1 MTTGGLFFGAH
12 LARHG
17 RRRTKRGTAIVPPA
31 PYNPA
36 MAIVINGQRVEDEV
50 LNAEF
55 SNIKSYFESLGNVS
69 CCERDPE
76 FRGYA
81 RENVVAR
88 VLLSQEARRA
98 MPPVPADEVEAA
110 LDKLKE
116 ENGGEQRFLMMIGA
130 APDQLDLV
138 RRDLEA
144 DLRVRKMLDRLLAE
158 DPEPSDADLRS
169 YYEQHIDRFKTPEEV
184 RASHI
189 LKASR
194 GEQRHESYELLRDLR
209 RQLQAGAAFEP
220 LARAHSDKGDEHI
233 DLGFFKRGE
242 LAEEFEIVAFSLN
255 IGEVSP
261 IFATPFG
268 YHLIQL
274 TDRKPA
280 TPKPFDEVRAEVRD
294 QLLAQL
300 KQEKTRELVKHLQAA
315 ATIEDVEDPAL
326 TAAE

>member
-1 MTTGGLFFGAH
+1 M
-12 LARHG
+12 
-17 RRRTKRGTAIVPPA
+17 
-31 PYNPA
+31 
-36 MAIVINGQRVEDEV
+36 INGQRVEDDV

-88 VLLSQEARRA
+88 VLLAQEAQRA
-98 MPPVPADEVEAA
+98 MSPTPPDEVEAA

-116 ENGGEQRFLMMIGA
+116 EHGGEQRFLMMIGA
-130 APDQLDLV
+130 SPDQLDLV

-144 DLRVRKMLDRLLAE
+144 DLRVRRLIDRLVAG
-158 DPEPSDADLRS
+158 DPEPTDAELRA
-169 YYEQHIDRFKTPEEV
+169 YYGQHIDRYQTPEEV

-194 GEQRHESYELLRDLR
+194 GEKRHESYEELRGLR
-209 RQLQAGAAFEP
+209 KQLQGGAEFEA

-242 LAEEFEIVAFSLN
+242 LAEEFEIVAFSMDV
-255 IGEVSP
+255 GEISP

-268 YHLIQL
+268 YHLIKL
-274 TDRKPA
+274 TERKSA
-280 TPKPFDEVRAEVRD
+280 TPRPFEEVRD
-294 QLLAQL
+294 AVREQMLAER
-300 KQEKTRELVKHLQAA
+300 KQEKTRRLVKDLEAR
-315 ATIEDVEDPAL
+315 ATIEEVEEPA
-326 TAAE
+326 AV

>member
-1 MTTGGLFFGAH
+1 MPL
-12 LARHG
+12 L
-17 RRRTKRGTAIVPPA
+17 
-31 PYNPA
+31 
-36 MAIVINGQRVEDEV
+36 INGQRVEDDV

-81 RENVVAR
+81 RENIVAR
-88 VLLSQEARRA
+88 VLLAQEAQRV
-98 MPPVPADEVEAA
+98 MEPTPADEVEAA

-116 ENGGEQRFLMMIGA
+116 EHGGEQRFLMMIGA
-130 APDQLDLV
+130 SADQLDLV

-144 DLRVRKMLDRLLAE
+144 DLRVRRLIERLVAE
-158 DPEPSDADLRS
+158 VAEPGDAELRA
-169 YYEQHIDRFKTPEEV
+169 YYEQNLERYKTPEEV

-194 GEQRHESYELLRDLR
+194 GEKRHESYEELRGLR
-209 RQLQAGAAFEP
+209 KQLQDGADFEA

-242 LAEEFEIVAFSLN
+242 LAEEFEIVAFSMDV
-255 IGEVSP
+255 GEISP

-268 YHLIQL
+268 YHLIKL
-274 TDRKPA
+274 TERKPA
-280 TPKPFDEVRAEVRD
+280 TPKPFEDVRD
-294 QLLAQL
+294 AVREQMLAER
-300 KQEKTRELVKHLQAA
+300 KQEKTRALVKELEAR
-315 ATIEDVEDPAL
+315 ATIEEVEEPA
-326 TAAE
+326 AV

>member
-1 MTTGGLFFGAH
+1 M
-12 LARHG
+12 
-17 RRRTKRGTAIVPPA
+17 P
-31 PYNPA
+31 
-36 MAIVINGQRVEDEV
+36 IVINGQRVEDDV

-55 SNIKSYFESLGNVS
+55 SSIKSYFESLGNVS

-88 VLLSQEARRA
+88 VLLAQEARRA
-98 MPPVPADEVEAA
+98 LPECSPDEVEAA

-116 ENGGEQRFLMMIGA
+116 EHGGEQRFLMMIGA
-130 APDQLDLV
+130 TPDQLDIV

-144 DLRVRKMLDRLLAE
+144 DLRVRKLVERLVAE
-158 DPEPSDADLRS
+158 DPEPADGELRD
-169 YYEQHIDRFKTPEEV
+169 YYEKHIVRFKTPEEV

-194 GEQRHESYELLRDLR
+194 GEKRHESYEEL
-209 RQLQAGAAFEP
+209 RQLRKRLQSGEEIEP

-242 LAEEFEIVAFSLN
+242 LAEEFEIVAFSLDV
-255 IGEVSP
+255 GEVSP
-261 IFATPFG
+261 VFATPFG

-280 TPKPFDEVRAEVRD
+280 TPRPFEEVRETVRE
-294 QLLAQL
+294 QLLAER
-300 KQEKTRELVKHLQAA
+300 KQEKTRELVKQLQERAR
-315 ATIEDVEDPAL
+315 IEDVEEVEAN
-326 TAAE
+326 A

>member
-1 MTTGGLFFGAH
+1 M
-12 LARHG
+12 
-17 RRRTKRGTAIVPPA
+17 
-31 PYNPA
+31 
-36 MAIVINGQRVEDEV
+36 VINGQRVEDEV

-88 VLLSQEARRA
+88 VLLAQEAQRA
-98 MPPVPADEVEAA
+98 MPATPADEVDAA
-110 LDKLKE
+110 LEKLKE
-116 ENGGEQRFLMMIGA
+116 EHGGEQRFLMMIGA

-144 DLRVRKMLDRLLAE
+144 DLRVRRLIDRLVADDPQPTDAE
-158 DPEPSDADLRS
+158 LRAYFEEHVDA
-169 YYEQHIDRFKTPEEV
+169 YKTAEEV

-194 GEQRHESYELLRDLR
+194 GEKRHESYDELRSLRK
-209 RQLQAGAAFEP
+209 QLQGGADFES

-242 LAEEFEIVAFSLN
+242 LAEEFEIVAFSMDV
-255 IGEVSP
+255 GEISP
-261 IFATPFG
+261 VFATPFG
-268 YHLIQL
+268 YHLIKL
-274 TDRKPA
+274 TERKPA
-280 TPKPFDEVRAEVRD
+280 TPKPFDEVRDAVLEQMLSER
-294 QLLAQL
+294 
-300 KQEKTRELVKHLQAA
+300 KQERTRQLVKDLQAR
-315 ATIEDVEDPAL
+315 ATIEEVEEPVAS
-326 TAAE
+326 A

>member
-1 MTTGGLFFGAH
+1 
-12 LARHG
+12 
-17 RRRTKRGTAIVPPA
+17 VP
-31 PYNPA
+31 
-36 MAIVINGQRVEDEV
+36 ILVNGQRIEDDV

-88 VLLSQEARRA
+88 VLLAQEAQRA
-98 MPPVPADEVEAA
+98 LPPTPADEVEAA
-110 LDKLKE
+110 LKKLKE

-130 APDQLDLV
+130 TADQLDLV

-144 DLRVRKMLDRLLAE
+144 DLRVRRMIDQLAAE
-158 DPEPSDADLRS
+158 DSEPTDVELRA
-169 YYEQHIDRFKTPEEV
+169 YYEQHIDSYKTPEEV

-194 GEQRHESYELLRDLR
+194 GEKRHESYEELRGLR
-209 RQLQAGAAFEP
+209 RQLQEGADFEA

-242 LAEEFEIVAFSLN
+242 LAEEFEIVAFSMN
-255 IGEVSP
+255 VGEISP
-261 IFATPFG
+261 VFATPFG
-268 YHLIQL
+268 YHLIKL
-274 TDRKPA
+274 TERKPA
-280 TPKPFDEVRAEVRD
+280 MPKPFEEVRD
-294 QLLAQL
+294 AVREQMLAER
-300 KQEKTRELVKHLQAA
+300 KQEKTRQLVRELQARA
-315 ATIEDVEDPAL
+315 KIEEVEETVPA
-326 TAAE
+326 

>member
-1 MTTGGLFFGAH
+1 M
-12 LARHG
+12 
-17 RRRTKRGTAIVPPA
+17 
-31 PYNPA
+31 A
-36 MAIVINGQRVEDEV
+36 MVINGQRVEDDV

-88 VLLSQEARRA
+88 VLLAQEAQRA
-98 MPPVPADEVEAA
+98 LPPTPAADVEAA

-116 ENGGEQRFLMMIGA
+116 EHGGEQRFLMMIGA
-130 APDQLDLV
+130 APDQLDII

-144 DLRVRKMLDRLLAE
+144 DLRVRRLVDNLVAE
-158 DPEPSDADLRS
+158 DPAPSEAELRK
-169 YYEQHIDRFKTPEEV
+169 YCRQHIDRYQTAEEV

-194 GEQRHESYELLRDLR
+194 GEKRHEAYEELRGLR
-209 RQLQAGAAFEP
+209 RQLQDGADFES

-242 LAEEFEIVAFSLN
+242 LAEEFEIVAFSMN
-255 IGEVSP
+255 VGEISP
-261 IFATPFG
+261 VFATPFG
-268 YHLIQL
+268 YHLIKL
-274 TDRKPA
+274 TERKPA
-280 TPKPFDEVRAEVRD
+280 TPMPFDDVRD
-294 QLLAQL
+294 AVLEQMLSER
-300 KQEKTRELVKHLQAA
+300 KQEKTRQLVKELQARAKIEEVEEPA
-315 ATIEDVEDPAL
+315 AV
-326 TAAE
+326 